1 MFTYK
6 ESTHIQFLW
15 FVNKQKF
22 ILFRFRI
29 GPLIVFNTKI
39 LDFAFRKKLNVVQFQ
54 CQTYFEKKRL

>member
-6 ESTHIQFLW
+6 ESPYIQFLW

-29 GPLIVFNTKI
+29 EPLVVFNNKI

-54 CQTYFEKKRL
+54 CQTYFV